1 MASLLGGTLGQ
12 MRKKRILE
20 LIGSFELGGS
30 ELQAV
35 RLTNRLVRQE
45 MFDVRVACLDPAGPL
60 SKDLESF
67 GEIRSFPLRSFYDVN
82 FVRQV
87 RDLAHFIRKEEIEL
101 IHTHDFYTN
110 IFGMAGAMLAGAK
123 RVASKRET
131 QSKTPKQLF
140 VEKQAFR
147 AAHRIVVNSDA
158 IREFLVEAGVSG
170 TKIVTIYNGLDPRC
184 SFERPKGG
192 RTEALAALALN
203 VAPESKL
210 VTIVANM
217 RSDVKNHELFL
228 RSVKRVGA
236 DNEDAIFLI
245 VGEGELQPRYEKM
258 ASELGVAEKCRF
270 LGPRSDV
277 GALLAVSDVGVL
289 CSRSEGFSNAIL
301 EYMAAGLPV
310 VATDVGGARE
320 AVKDGET
327 GFVVPSNDEAALAS
341 AISSLLN
348 ESDLAVEMGSAGRK
362 AAMERFSDTAQLKAV
377 TSLYNELLDR

>member
-1 MASLLGGTLGQ
+1 

-35 RLTNRLVRQE
+35 RLTNRLVRQG

-60 SKDLESF
+60 AEDLEGIS
-67 GEIRSFPLRSFYDVN
+67 EIRSFPLSSFYDVN
-82 FVRQV
+82 FLRQV
-87 RDLAHFIRKEEIEL
+87 RHLANFIRKEEIEL
-101 IHTHDFYTN
+101 VHTHDFYTN
-110 IFGMAGAMLAGAK
+110 IFGMAGAVLAGAK

-131 QSKTPKQLF
+131 HSKTPKQLF

-147 AAHRIVVNSDA
+147 AAHRIVVNSEA
-158 IREFLVEAGVSG
+158 IREFLTEAGVSA
-170 TKIVTIYNGLDPRC
+170 TKIVTIYNGLDPL
-184 SFERPKGG
+184 SFVDRPRGN
-192 RTEALAALALN
+192 RTETLAALALN

-228 RSVKRVGA
+228 LSAKRVGA
-236 DNEDAIFLI
+236 DNEDARFLI

-258 ASELGVAEKCRF
+258 AHELGIAEKCRF
-270 LGPRSDV
+270 LGPRADV

-289 CSRSEGFSNAIL
+289 SSRSEGFSNAIL

-327 GFVVPSNDEAALAS
+327 GFVVPSNDETALAS
-341 AISSLLN
+341 TISLLLN
-348 ESDLAVEMGSAGRK
+348 DSDLAANMGFAGRK
-362 AAMERFSDTAQLKAV
+362 AAMERFSDTAQLAAV